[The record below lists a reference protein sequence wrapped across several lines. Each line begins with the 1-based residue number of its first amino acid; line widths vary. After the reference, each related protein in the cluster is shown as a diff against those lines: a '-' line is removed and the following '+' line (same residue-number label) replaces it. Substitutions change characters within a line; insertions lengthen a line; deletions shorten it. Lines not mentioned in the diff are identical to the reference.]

1 MMMTMTMP
9 MTMPMRRIKTHVSCH
24 STGGIQGKRVCRA
37 GGLRYGH
44 RGSFDAVISRHGGCI
59 GGTGVSVR
67 RSCCA
72 PSVVT
77 AALRN
82 IDWPE
87 ALLFDCDGVLVDT
100 EAEGHRVAFN
110 EAFERKGIPHTWSL
124 EQYGVLLE
132 VGGGKE
138 RMNAYFSQNESVEP
152 WASIKD
158 PEERKAFLK
167 ELHEMKTDIF
177 NELIESGK
185 LPVRPGVVRL
195 IHEAM
200 DAGVKVAVCSTS
212 NERAVSNIVKVLL
225 GDKIAANMRVF
236 AGDVV
241 PKKKPA
247 PDIYNLAAKELGVN
261 PARCV
266 VIEDSK
272 IGLSAGKAAGMRVV
286 VTESYYTKAE
296 DFSEADA
303 VFDCIGD
310 EGSENFSLDDL
321 TTPGSFWLNPPP
333 PVDPL
338 EEFCEQDP
346 SADECRVYE

>member
-1 MMMTMTMP
+1 VPCLATHGVQQSKKVYCLRTQQYGQQQQNSFHSP
-9 MTMPMRRIKTHVSCH
+9 RIS
-24 STGGIQGKRVCRA
+24 RRA
-37 GGLRYGH
+37 GCI
-44 RGSFDAVISRHGGCI
+44 RGTR
-59 GGTGVSVR
+59 VSARQR
-67 RSCCA
+67 RNCSA
-72 PSVVT
+72 

-247 PDIYNLAAKELGVN
+247 PDIYNLAAKELGVD

-286 VTESYYTKAE
+286 VTESYYTKGE
-296 DFSEADA
+296 DFSDADA

-321 TTPGSFWLNPPP
+321 TTPGSFWLNPPSP
-333 PVDPL
+333 PAAEDPL
-338 EEFCEQDP
+338 EQYCEQDP